1 MGNDCIF
8 LGFSCQNY
16 EHGRRVTMRSVFIFI
31 KFTRE
36 KKKEKIP
43 IKSQDMKIIY
53 AVIIHSNGFK
63 IMLKKLDTD
72 ET

>member
-1 MGNDCIF
+1 
-8 LGFSCQNY
+8 
-16 EHGRRVTMRSVFIFI
+16 MRSVFIFI

-53 AVIIHSNGFK
+53 AVIIHSNGFI
-63 IMLKKLDTD
+63 IMLKKLETD